1 MLITLSKKNHKKIND
16 LVKRYSGE
24 NTFILTRNL
33 MIDCILD
40 QLSYADII
48 AIFEKGGKLCVDVD
62 AFDVLNVTVD
72 DIRKPCAIRL

>member
-1 MLITLSKKNHKKIND
+1 MLVILSKKNHKKIND
-16 LVKRYSGE
+16 LVKRYSDE

-48 AIFEKGGKLCVDVD
+48 AIFEKEVKY
-62 AFDVLNVTVD
+62 A
-72 DIRKPCAIRL
+72 